1 VSERLGIARHAHLLP
16 DIIDGARTHHG
27 LAEAAAAATGLPSGL
42 PVVLGYVDVVCSAI
56 GGGLYDASG
65 TIGCSI
71 LGSTGMHMRMANS
84 ANAVALNAACSGY
97 TMALPGPGLYA
108 QIQSNMAATV
118 NIDWLVEL
126 ARQACAIAG
135 IESHRHA
142 LLAGVEAHVAAA
154 APGSSLYHP
163 YILQAGE
170 RGPFMNADARAQFTG
185 LSTNT
190 TFAGLFRSIYEGLGF
205 AARDCYGVMG
215 NIPNEIRITG
225 GAARSSTLLQIFA
238 DILGAPV
245 RRVMRE
251 ETGAAGAAM
260 IAAMS
265 LGRYSSLASCAE
277 AWVTPTLGAFTE
289 PDQKLRE
296 VYGHLFPI
304 YRSVREAMP
313 PVWAALAQAREA
325 NP

>member
-1 VSERLGIARHAHLLP
+1 
-16 DIIDGARTHHG
+16 
-27 LAEAAAAATGLPSGL
+27 
-42 PVVLGYVDVVCSAI
+42 
-56 GGGLYDASG
+56 
-65 TIGCSI
+65 
-71 LGSTGMHMRMANS
+71 
-84 ANAVALNAACSGY
+84 
-97 TMALPGPGLYA
+97 
-108 QIQSNMAATV
+108 
-118 NIDWLVEL
+118 
-126 ARQACAIAG
+126 
-135 IESHRHA
+135 
-142 LLAGVEAHVAAA
+142 
-154 APGSSLYHP
+154 
-163 YILQAGE
+163 
-170 RGPFMNADARAQFTG
+170 
-185 LSTNT
+185 
-190 TFAGLFRSIYEGLGF
+190 
-205 AARDCYGVMG
+205 
-215 NIPNEIRITG
+215 
-225 GAARSSTLLQIFA
+225 LLQIFA

>member
-1 VSERLGIARHAHLLP
+1 
-16 DIIDGARTHHG
+16 
-27 LAEAAAAATGLPSGL
+27 
-42 PVVLGYVDVVCSAI
+42 
-56 GGGLYDASG
+56 
-65 TIGCSI
+65 
-71 LGSTGMHMRMANS
+71 MHMRMAHS